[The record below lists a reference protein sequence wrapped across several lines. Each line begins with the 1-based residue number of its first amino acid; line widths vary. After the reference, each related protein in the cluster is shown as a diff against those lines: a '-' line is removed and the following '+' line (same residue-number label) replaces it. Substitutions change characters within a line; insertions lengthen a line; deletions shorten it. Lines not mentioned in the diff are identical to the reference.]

1 MELIGILL
9 FCLVVGLIVR
19 KKGDNTMDT
28 LGKGCG
34 CVVLV
39 FVLVVVVSIMVYVMF
54 EHK

>member
-1 MELIGILL
+1 MELLGILL

-39 FVLVVVVSIMVYVMF
+39 FLLVVVVSMIVYVML
-54 EHK
+54 EYK